1 MGSNDMELID
11 TCLLTLMG
19 DLDDSTRVLWVNIL
33 RNQSKEDAWT
43 S

>member
-11 TCLLTLMG
+11 TCLLTLTG
-19 DLDDSTRVLWVNIL
+19 DLDDYTRVLWVNIL